1 MSTGLAQY
9 PPLLTPEA
17 YLAAER
23 QAAHRSEYFNGQ
35 VYAMAGASREHVA
48 IVANLT
54 YLLVG
59 QFKGRPCSTLGSDM
73 RLKVSETG
81 LYTYP
86 DLMALCGEPRFD
98 DDHRDTLTNPMVIVE
113 VLSDSTERY
122 DRGDKFAH
130 YRRLASLR
138 DYLLVSQRRPRVEHY
153 TRRGEEWV
161 LRELDGLDGV
171 VRLPD
176 IGCELPLT
184 EIYDKV
190 TFIAA
195 DMALSRGDESAN

>member
-1 MSTGLAQY
+1 MPTALAQ
-9 PPLLTPEA
+9 PQTLLTPEA

-23 QAAHRSEYFNGQ
+23 QAANRSEYFNGQ
-35 VYAMAGASREHVA
+35 VFAMAGASREHVA

-59 QFKGRPCSTLGSDM
+59 QFKGRPCSTMGNDM
-73 RLKVSETG
+73 RLKVSETS

-86 DLMALCGEPRFD
+86 DLMALCGEPLFD
-98 DDHRDTLTNPMVIVE
+98 DDQRDTLLNPTLIVE
-113 VLSDSTERY
+113 VLSDGAEPY

-130 YRRLASLR
+130 YRRLASLH

-161 LRELDGLDGV
+161 LREIDGLDGV

-176 IGCELPLT
+176 LGCELPLT

-190 TFIAA
+190 TFTAA
-195 DMALSRGDESAN
+195 DAALARGEESAN

>member
-1 MSTGLAQY
+1 MPTALAQ
-9 PPLLTPEA
+9 PQSLLTSEA

-23 QAAHRSEYFNGQ
+23 QAASRSEYFNGQ

-48 IVANLT
+48 IVVNLT
-54 YLLVG
+54 YLFVG
-59 QFKGRPCSTLGSDM
+59 QFKGRPCSTMGSDM

-86 DLMALCGEPRFD
+86 DLMALCGEPLFD
-98 DDHRDTLTNPMVIVE
+98 DDQRDTLLNPTLIVE
-113 VLSDSTERY
+113 VLSDGTERY

-138 DYLLVSQRRPRVEHY
+138 DYLLVSQHRPRVEHY
-153 TRRGEEWV
+153 IRRGEEWV
-161 LRELDGLDGV
+161 LREIDGLDGV
-171 VRLPD
+171 VRLLD
-176 IGCELPLT
+176 LGCELPLA

-190 TFIAA
+190 TFRTVDVAFT
-195 DMALSRGDESAN
+195 RGEESAN